1 MREDPFFRKPLAESE
16 DLLDLDAER
25 GTQRCGYDAA
35 GSIGGD
41 DEEDLGIGFE
51 REKERRLG
59 AVVWRGQKQQSAVV
73 ELHVIAAF

>member
-1 MREDPFFRKPLAESE
+1 MREDSFFRELLAESE
-16 DLLDLDAER
+16 DLLDLDAE
-25 GTQRCGYDAA
+25 QALRCGYDAA

-51 REKERRLG
+51 REEERRLG
-59 AVVWRGQKQQSAVV
+59 AVVWRGQKQQSAVG